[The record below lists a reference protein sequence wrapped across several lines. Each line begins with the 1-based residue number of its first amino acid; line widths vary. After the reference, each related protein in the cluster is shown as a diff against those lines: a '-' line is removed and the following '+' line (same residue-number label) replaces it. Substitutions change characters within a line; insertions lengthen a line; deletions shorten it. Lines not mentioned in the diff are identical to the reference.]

1 MLAGLTT
8 CTVCILFHSNQIGTN
23 QASPAVTHYA
33 EGSLMPYLVMK
44 IIFELIPKRT
54 PFFIRPFANLILG
67 GVTSAFLDPTLKQH
81 AEFVRTSDSFC

>member
-1 MLAGLTT
+1 
-8 CTVCILFHSNQIGTN
+8 
-23 QASPAVTHYA
+23 
-33 EGSLMPYLVMK
+33 MPYLVMK